1 MSQASAHFFLKN
13 LHLVAIY
20 HYLRAVKVFL
30 SRFAVCFALLLG
42 AVPLCAQWIPAPTP
56 KREYRAVWLT
66 TLKNLDWPSA
76 PATTPLGEERQ
87 RQELCAILD
96 TLQAVGINTVLLQTR
111 LRGDVIYPSL
121 HEPFSA
127 FLTGKS
133 GRRPTTYDPLQFAIE
148 ECHKRGMQCHA
159 WMVALQVK
167 DNKYVDPSSD
177 AVVNHL
183 CTMVREVVKGYDVDG
198 IHLDYIRYPERQASG
213 QAGKQTNRSSNT
225 DAQAKRDNVTRC
237 LRAVYHTVKAEK
249 PWVCVSTAPLGKYRD
264 TRRASSQGW
273 NAYNTVFQEAQE
285 WVREGICDVLFP
297 MMYYDAHHFY
307 PFVEDWAA
315 HSYGRHFAAGLGIYQ
330 LAPDQLDWDIHTML
344 RQISYVRAFEGTT
357 GGLPC
362 YGDGACGYALFRAG
376 FIMDNTKGIRDE
388 LRLLNAQPALV
399 PALTWAATLRP
410 DSPSAVSV
418 TLVGDSIRIR
428 WQTTGASLRYNLY
441 CAVGTHMDLDDS
453 RCLYLAA
460 QDATSFTIPRPTRMQ
475 DVTLALTAIDR
486 YGSESRPVVCYI
498 PAAKKP
504 QKDKTIIP

>member
-1 MSQASAHFFLKN
+1 M
-13 LHLVAIY
+13 
-20 HYLRAVKVFL
+20 KVFL
-30 SRFAVCFALLLG
+30 SRIVVCLTLLAG
-42 AVPLCAQWIPAPTP
+42 ASPLYAQWVSVPTP

-87 RQELCAILD
+87 RQELCDILD
-96 TLQAVGINTVLLQTR
+96 TLQAVGINTILLQTR

-133 GRRPTTYDPLQFAIE
+133 GRRPSTYDPLQFAID

-167 DNKYVDPSSD
+167 DNKYVDPASE

-198 IHLDYIRYPERQASG
+198 IHLDYIRYPEKSSGG
-213 QAGKQTNRSSNT
+213 QADRRSGRGT
-225 DAQAKRDNVTRC
+225 AVDAQTKRDNVTRC
-237 LRAVYHTVKAEK
+237 LRAVYRTVKAEK

-285 WVREGICDVLFP
+285 WLREGICDVLFP

-307 PFVEDWAA
+307 PFVEDWAS

-330 LAPDQLDWDIHTML
+330 LAPEQLNWDIHTLL
-344 RQISYVRAFEGTT
+344 RQINYVRAFEGPT
-357 GGLPC
+357 GSLPC
-362 YGDGACGYALFRAG
+362 YGDGASGYALFRAG
-376 FIMDNTKGIRDE
+376 FIMANTKGIRDE
-388 LRLLNAQPALV
+388 LRRLNAYPALV
-399 PALTWAATLRP
+399 PASADQHHARP
-410 DSPSAVSV
+410 DSPSAVNI
-418 TLVGDSIRIR
+418 TLVGDAIRIS
-428 WQTTGASLRYNLY
+428 WAAPTHPATAYNLY
-441 CAVGTHMDLDDS
+441 RAVGTPLDIDDS
-453 RCLYLAA
+453 RCLYLTY
-460 QDATSFTIPRPTRMQ
+460 QHGPTIAVPRPTRTL
-475 DVTLALTAIDR
+475 DVTYALTAIDR
-486 YGSESRPVVCYI
+486 YGNESRPVVWTI
-498 PAAKKP
+498 PAARKP
-504 QKDKTIIP
+504 KRTNP

>member
-1 MSQASAHFFLKN
+1 MTQAPAHFFLKN
-13 LHLVAIY
+13 LHLVAFY

-30 SRFAVCFALLLG
+30 SRIVVCLTLLAG
-42 AVPLCAQWIPAPTP
+42 AVPLCAQWTPAPTP

-87 RQELCAILD
+87 RQELCNILD

-133 GRRPTTYDPLQFAIE
+133 GRRMTTYDPLQFAIA

-167 DNKYVDPSSD
+167 DNKYVDPSSE

-198 IHLDYIRYPERQASG
+198 IHLDYIRYPEKTKGMEQWR
-213 QAGKQTNRSSNT
+213 
-225 DAQAKRDNVTRC
+225 RDNVTRC

-264 TRRASSQGW
+264 TRRTSSQGW

-285 WVREGICDVLFP
+285 WLREGICDALFP

-330 LAPDQLDWDIHTML
+330 LAPEQLDWDIHTLL
-344 RQISYVRAFEGTT
+344 RQMNYVRAFEGVS
-357 GGLPC
+357 GYLPC

-376 FIMDNTKGIRDE
+376 FILDNTKGIRDE
-388 LRLLNAQPALV
+388 LRRLNAYPALV
-399 PALTWAATLRP
+399 PALEDHHHSRP
-410 DSPSAVSV
+410 DSPSAVNV
-418 TLVGDSIRIR
+418 TLVGDSIRIS
-428 WQTTGASLRYNLY
+428 WSDASHADVAYNLY
-441 CAVGTHMDLDDS
+441 RAVGSPLDIDDS
-453 RCLYLAA
+453 RCLYLTY
-460 QDATSFTIPRPTRMQ
+460 QSGPPVTVPRPTRTQ
-475 DVTLALTAIDR
+475 DVTFALTAIDR
-486 YGSESRPVVCYI
+486 YGNESRPVVWTI
-498 PAAKKP
+498 PTVREPKRTNP
-504 QKDKTIIP
+504 